1 MKRAAAIF
9 LAAAL
14 VLSQG
19 TVSAHAAPQG
29 RGRNHTDRDRGGFV
43 DTDGD
48 GVCDNRQSSGI
59 CPGNGAGRGFG
70 RRNALCAGF
79 VDADGDGVC
88 DNCGFVDADGD
99 GVCDNGQN
107 GGVCPRNGVGFHHGR
122 NGKLENG

>member
-14 VLSQG
+14 VLSLG

-48 GVCDNRQSSGI
+48 GVCDN
-59 CPGNGAGRGFG
+59 
-70 RRNALCAGF
+70 
-79 VDADGDGVC
+79 
-88 DNCGFVDADGD
+88 CGFVDADGD

-107 GGVCPRNGVGFHHGR
+107 GGVCPRNGTGFRCGR
-122 NGKLENG
+122 NG